1 MSNFRQR
8 EILELARKD
17 GKVTVDGL
25 AEAYNVRPSAVTCP
39 SLLKAASWNG
49 CMAAR

>member
-17 GKVTVDGL
+17 AAGQTERRRRQL
-25 AEAYNVRPSAVTCP
+25 EFEFERPRRGWRITNITP
-39 SLLKAASWNG
+39 
-49 CMAAR
+49 RTFFEPR

>member
-25 AEAYNVRPSAVTCP
+25 AEA
-39 SLLKAASWNG
+39 
-49 CMAAR
+49 